1 MKKFAMALMGTA
13 VALAMPMAAHAQS
26 FSTVDSSGSV
36 SGSGSANL
44 EQSVNVT
51 CDVGLSGSVSASTIS
66 ITSRSVSPGDFLC
79 IAVVPYGTWSAAVVS
94 GDATKIDVTMG
105 ANTVANQPCYGT
117 VRGDWDNVGKILSI
131 TSKTLPPVNPA
142 HDTCTIHQADIYI
155 PNLNL

>member
-13 VALAMPMAAHAQS
+13 VALAMPIAAHAQS

-51 CDVGLSGSVSASTIS
+51 CDVGLSGSVSPSTIS
-66 ITSRSVSPGDFLC
+66 ISSRTISPGDFLC
-79 IAVVPYGTWSAAVVS
+79 VAVVPFGTWSAAVVS

-105 ANTVANQPCYGT
+105 ANTVANQPCFGT

-131 TSKTLPPVNPA
+131 TNKTLPPVDPT